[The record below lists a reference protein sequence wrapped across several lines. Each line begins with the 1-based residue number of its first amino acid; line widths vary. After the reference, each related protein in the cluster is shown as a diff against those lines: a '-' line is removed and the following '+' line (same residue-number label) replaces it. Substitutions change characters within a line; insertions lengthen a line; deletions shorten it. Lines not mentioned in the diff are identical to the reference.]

1 MYKNNHLLEFEKH
14 AKDYDSYAK
23 IQKKVAKELIKKLN
37 FAPRKIF
44 DLGCGSGEIYKN
56 ISHKIDYFVGVDG
69 SRTMCELHPKSANT
83 KIFCDDFDSELFRQ
97 KIIKDLPFDLVVSSS
112 SLQWSKDL
120 ESVFM
125 FSKSLSDKIAFAIFT
140 KGTFK
145 SLYDMI
151 ERKSFL
157 PSFDFVSSISKIFKN
172 VQVEKKVYRLDFA
185 DNYSKFRYISKSG
198 IRGGNET
205 LNYKQMK
212 YLLEKYPHNYLEFE
226 VTFVLN

>member
-172 VQVEKKVYRLDFA
+172 E
-185 DNYSKFRYISKSG
+185 FRYISKSG